1 MVAACTAHIPLP
13 KIPAH
18 VVIIRNGGPLRSQPS
33 PSGGIALRAGDEIK
47 VRRPGHLVLSYGGN
61 RFWIWHGE
69 ARLGCRDLLLAPGSH
84 EPRSSVLAVELDAG
98 RVKVLSGTSPRR
110 AVVVSHEMVALA
122 TIRGTSFIVTR
133 RPGRRSTNAWTRN
146 KPIVAAQTS
155 NQRLRIN
162 SRLTYTAMSGRRGL
176 RLDSWPFSVSGRQRP
191 TRPRDHLA
199 PFWADGRPC
208 SVGCTAPG
216 AIPGWPIKPF
226 HNQHAIRAGLNELR
240 AANFHVAVDI
250 QAHDGQPVYALQSGY
265 ASIRYPGTGDVNVD
279 VGNFDYWH
287 VRPSVR
293 SGQYVTA
300 YRTVLGHVL
309 SGFSHVALSEVDNAV
324 YINPLRPGGSL
335 RPYRDTEPP
344 IIGIPRIFSDGRVIV
359 GAFDP
364 QSFFATGYRYETP
377 VLAPAALAWR
387 LYNAHGVAL
396 TGLEW
401 ALRGSQNLPP
411 NLRSVVFAPGATA
424 PGFDCFFGHRRCI
437 PNWVYWLAG
446 GLTQRLPLSSL
457 SNGRYRLTVY
467 AWDWA
472 GNTSAL
478 DYYFKVPLA
487 RAGNA
492 SSEFGPLKPRFDY
505 DETGRSG
512 PPPAPAGR

>member
-1 MVAACTAHIPLP
+1 VP

-18 VVIIRNGGPLRSQPS
+18 VVVIRDGRRLHNPS
-33 PSGGIALRAGDEIK
+33 SSSRGVALRAGDEIT
-47 VRRPGHLVLSYGGN
+47 VRRPGHLLLSYGRN
-61 RFWIWHGE
+61 RFWIWHGKI
-69 ARLGCRDLLLAPGSH
+69 RLECRNLLLAPGSH
-84 EPRSSVLAVELDAG
+84 PSRRKVLAVWLDSG

-110 AVVVSHEMVALA
+110 AVVVSPEMVAMA
-122 TIRGTSFIVTR
+122 TIHGTGFIVTR
-133 RPGRRSTNAWTRN
+133 RPREHSTHAWTQN
-146 KPIVAAQTS
+146 KPIVAAETAD
-155 NQRLRIN
+155 QRLRIN

-176 RLDSWPFSVSGRQRP
+176 RLDIWPFSISGHQRP
-191 TRPRDHLA
+191 TRPRDHLV
-199 PFWADGRPC
+199 PFWADGRSC

-216 AIPGWPIKPF
+216 AIAGWPIKPF
-226 HNQHAIRAGLNELR
+226 HHQHAIRAGLNELR

-287 VRPSVR
+287 VRPSVS
-293 SGQYVTA
+293 SGQHVTA

-309 SGFSHVALSEVDNAV
+309 SGFSHVALSEVDSGA
-324 YINPLRPGGSL
+324 YINPLRPGGRL

-344 IIGIPRIFSDGRVIV
+344 VIGSPRIFSDGRVVV

-364 QSFFATGYRYETP
+364 QSFFATGYHYETP

-387 LYNAHGVAL
+387 LYDARGHAL

-401 ALRGSQNLPP
+401 ALRGAQNLPP
-411 NLRSVVFAPGATA
+411 NLRSTVFAPGATA
-424 PGFDCFFGHRRCI
+424 PGFACFFSHRKCI

-457 SNGRYRLTVY
+457 SNGRYRLAVY
-467 AWDWA
+467 AWDWT
-472 GNTSAL
+472 GNTSAR
-478 DYYFKVPLA
+478 DYRFRVPLA
-487 RAGNA
+487 HAARAA
-492 SSEFGPLKPRFDY
+492 AELGPPSPNFDY
-505 DETGRSG
+505 DETGKSR
-512 PPPAPAGR
+512 PPPAPAGN

>member
-1 MVAACTAHIPLP
+1 MP

-18 VVIIRNGGPLRSQPS
+18 VVVIRDGSPLRRPS
-33 PSGGIALRAGDEIK
+33 SSSRGVELRAGDEIK
-47 VRRPGHLVLSYGGN
+47 VHRPGHLVLSYGGN

-69 ARLGCRDLLLAPGSH
+69 VRLECRDLLLAPGSNQ
-84 EPRSSVLAVELDAG
+84 PRRNVLAVWLDTG

-122 TIRGTSFIVTR
+122 TIRGTRFIVTR
-133 RPGRRSTNAWTRN
+133 RPRERSTHAWTQN

-155 NQRLRIN
+155 DQRLRIN
-162 SRLTYTAMSGRRGL
+162 SRLTYTAMSGKRGL
-176 RLDSWPFSVSGRQRP
+176 HLDIWPFSISPLQRP
-191 TRPRDHLA
+191 TRPGDHLV

-216 AIPGWPIKPF
+216 AIAGWPIKPF
-226 HNQHAIRAGLNELR
+226 HHQHAIRAGLNELR

-279 VGNFDYWH
+279 VGNFYYWH
-287 VRPSVR
+287 IRPSVR
-293 SGQYVTA
+293 SGQYVRA

-309 SGFSHVALSEVDNAV
+309 SGFSHVALSEVDNGV

-335 RPYRDTEPP
+335 RPYRDTDPP

-364 QSFFATGYRYETP
+364 QSFVATGYRYETP

-387 LYNAHGVAL
+387 LYDSRGRAV

-401 ALRGSQNLPP
+401 AVRGSQNLPP
-411 NLRSVVFAPGATA
+411 NLRPVVFAPGATA

-478 DYYFKVPLA
+478 DYHFKVPLTHP
-487 RAGNA
+487 A
-492 SSEFGPLKPRFDY
+492 SAAAEFGALKPKFDY
-505 DETGRSG
+505 DETGRSDPLPRIPG
-512 PPPAPAGR
+512 H